1 MEFQELTDLIK
12 IRDYIFNTVNNNP
25 SIDRAT
31 VSELNGLLILTDKK
45 IVGMLKHQ
53 DFKSYVGYQDLRQAI
68 EEVVRLNNIKSG
80 LSKK

>member
-12 IRDYIFNTVNNNP
+12 IRDYIFNTINNNH

-31 VSELNGLLILTDKK
+31 VSELNGLLLLTDKK
-45 IVGMLKHQ
+45 IVNMLKHQ
-53 DFKSYVGYQDLRQAI
+53 DFKSYIGYQDVKQAI